1 LPDPA
6 GFALKRQK
14 EGEKDANLLL
24 SVEFISSCKSNK
36 TVIRPADGGEKNKG
50 R

>member
-14 EGEKDANLLL
+14 EVEKDANLLL

-36 TVIRPADGGEKNKG
+36 TVIPPADGGEKNKG

>member
-6 GFALKRQK
+6 GFTLKRQK
-14 EGEKDANLLL
+14 EVEKGANLLL
-24 SVEFISSCKSNK
+24 VVEFISSCKSNK
-36 TVIRPADGGEKNKG
+36 TVISRANGGEKNKG